1 MRALC
6 VTTDAALAEPLRD
19 LLAVRGHAIQIAAG
33 VEEALPSSD
42 WADLIVVDASLP
54 MPDVASACR
63 QIRATPNGAR
73 AVLLIVGRDEDLAA
87 ALEAGADDFHTRVA
101 GAYALEMRLR
111 VAERVV
117 GKRSMLRNRE
127 ARLGALMES
136 GVIGVTV
143 MDEGGTFKEANDA
156 FLKMTGYSRADLDA
170 GRVSQA
176 VLTPPSR
183 RETDPRADAEPQRV
197 RDLVDLREKE
207 YLRRD
212 GARLAVLVGVARLD
226 DNDVLGIV
234 ADISDR
240 KRAETQLRGMTAFL
254 DSVVDNVPLM
264 IFVKDAAEL
273 RFERINRAGEALL
286 GLRQDDLLGKNDYD
300 LFSEEQA
307 SFFVAKDRET
317 LKRKTVVDVAEEP
330 IRTPR
335 GLVWLHTKKTA
346 ILDEHGQPRHLLGI
360 SEDITERRELATA
373 LRQARE
379 DLERRVHERTEDL
392 ATANAELRR
401 EIQEREKLQAQL
413 LQVQKLEGLGLLAGG
428 IAHDFNNLLTAI
440 LGGASVALLTI
451 PPENPARKDIENVVV
466 TAQRAANLTRQM
478 LAYSG
483 KGHVEIRPIELSAH
497 VREISSLLETTI
509 PKKVQLRLELQR
521 DLPPVEADVAQV
533 QQVIMNLVIN
543 GAEAIGDAQGTVLVA
558 TGVQDVD
565 EAYARSLFAAEGLA
579 SGSYVF
585 LEVHDTGHGMD
596 EETKNKIFDPF
607 FTTKFT
613 GRGLGLAAVLGI
625 VRGHRGAI
633 KVYSSPGKGTT
644 FKVFFPTS
652 TSRAISAKRTS
663 ALDYRGQG
671 LVLVIDDD
679 SGVRR
684 TVCRMLSFLGFSAI
698 QAENGREGVE
708 TFARHAQEIVLVI
721 VDMTMPE
728 MNGEETFR
736 EIRRVRADTPVI
748 LTSGYSEIE
757 ATRRFTSKGLA
768 GFLEKPFTPSDLAS
782 KLAKVTFPPM
792 KK

>member
-6 VTTDAALAEPLRD
+6 VTADAELAESLREALAP
-19 LLAVRGHAIQIAAG
+19 RGHDLEIASA
-33 VEEALPSSD
+33 VEDGLPGFA
-42 WADLIVVDASLP
+42 WADLIVVDASLTG
-54 MPDVASACR
+54 PDLASACR
-63 QIRATPNGAR
+63 RIRAIPNGAR
-73 AVLLIVGRDEDLAA
+73 AMLLVVGRDEDVAA
-87 ALEAGADDFHTRVA
+87 ALEAGADDFHTRTA
-101 GAYALEMRLR
+101 GPYALALRLR

-117 GKRSMLRNRE
+117 GKRSLLRNRE

-143 MDEGGTFKEANDA
+143 LGGDGTFKEANDA
-156 FLKMTGYSRADLDA
+156 FLKMTGYSRADLEA
-170 GRVSQA
+170 GRVTRA
-176 VLTPPSR
+176 ILTPPRLLES
-183 RETDPRADAEPQRV
+183 ELRAEGDAHGQGESM
-197 RDLVDLREKE
+197 DLREKE
-207 YLRRD
+207 LLRRD
-212 GARLAVLVGVARLD
+212 GSRLAILEGVARLD
-226 DNDVLGIV
+226 DDDVLGFV

-273 RFERINRAGEALL
+273 RFERINRAGEQLL
-286 GLRQDDLLGKNDYD
+286 GLRQEELLGKNDYD
-300 LFSEEQA
+300 FFSEEQA
-307 SFFVAKDRET
+307 TFFVAKDRET
-317 LKRKTVVDVAEEP
+317 LKARTIVDVAEEP

-379 DLERRVHERTEDL
+379 DLERRVLERTEDL
-392 ATANAELRR
+392 AAANAELRR
-401 EIQEREKLQAQL
+401 EIREREKLQAQL

-440 LGGASVALLTI
+440 LGGASVALLTV

-483 KGHVEIRPIELSAH
+483 KGHVEIRPIELSTH
-497 VREISSLLETTI
+497 VREISTLLETTI

-521 DLPPVEADVAQV
+521 DLPAIEADVAQV

-543 GAEAIGDAQGTVLVA
+543 GAEAIGDGQGTVLVA

-565 EAYARSLFAAEGLA
+565 EVYASSLFAAEGLA

-607 FTTKFT
+607 FTTKFA

-652 TSRAISAKRTS
+652 TARAISAKRTS

-679 SGVRR
+679 AGVRR

-698 QAENGREGVE
+698 QAENGREGIEMFV
-708 TFARHAQEIVLVI
+708 RHAQEIVLVI

-736 EIRRVRADTPVI
+736 EIRRVRPDTPVI

-757 ATRRFTSKGLA
+757 ATRRFNSKGLA

-782 KLAKVTFPPM
+782 KLAKVTFPPA